1 MENEEVDKTI
11 SNSIETKVN
20 EQLNAALEKFGIK
33 DSAGFKNII
42 AIRDYTKETR
52 DLFRNLQIENE
63 LYKKQIKQQNLVLEQ
78 LKGQIQQIQ
87 IRIMTLNNTTG

>member
-52 DLFRNLQIENE
+52 DLFRTLQIENE

-78 LKGQIQQIQ
+78 LKGQVQQIQ